1 MAGSCNELDDSA
13 HRAASSSS
21 ADIFRL
27 SSRGAIML
35 KRTAARILFGLAA
48 ATALVW
54 WKGRRSIRAQYP
66 RGESQSDVA
75 PHRNSK
81 PLLAAN
87 GRMDDDAL
95 ADRSSADSFPASD
108 PPSRMGTLVVR
119 SPSRR
124 EQKTQK

>member
-1 MAGSCNELDDSA
+1 
-13 HRAASSSS
+13 
-21 ADIFRL
+21 
-27 SSRGAIML
+27 ML

-54 WKGRRSIRAQYP
+54 WKGRRFNRAQYL
-66 RGESQSDVA
+66 RGDSQSDVA
-75 PHRNSK
+75 PHPDAK
-81 PLLAAN
+81 PLLAAD
-87 GRMDDDAL
+87 GLMDDNAL

-124 EQKTQK
+124 ERRDAE